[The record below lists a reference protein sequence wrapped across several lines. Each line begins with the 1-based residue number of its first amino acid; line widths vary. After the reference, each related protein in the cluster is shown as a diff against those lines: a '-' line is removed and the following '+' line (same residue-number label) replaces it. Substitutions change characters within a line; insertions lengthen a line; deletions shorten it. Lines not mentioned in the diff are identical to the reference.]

1 MVGDGDREV
10 AADRYGLRAS
20 VDTNGEVEM
29 TIAVVR
35 AVPAGAHVL
44 GQLLHDLR
52 TEFEVPEVAAVGF
65 AGGLR
70 AQPDRS
76 GATTFLREKRPLLM
90 MMYLREL

>member
-1 MVGDGDREV
+1 MPIDNEQKVVVVGLGYIGLPT
-10 AADRYGLRAS
+10 AAI
-20 VDTNGEVEM
+20 
-29 TIAVVR
+29 IAR
-35 AVPAGAHVL
+35 AGAHVL

-76 GATTFLREKRPLLM
+76 GAMTFLREKRPLLM